1 LAQAGVCYADEEDM
15 RTGLAVRLCILATGA
30 VLAGAGL
37 RAAGLGA
44 AGSVADPGTR
54 RPRPRRP
61 PAPLCPMTPMDSA
74 RP

>member
-1 LAQAGVCYADEEDM
+1 M

-44 AGSVADPGTR
+44 AGSIADPWN
-54 RPRPRRP
+54 P
-61 PAPLCPMTPMDSA
+61 PPTAPTAAGATLPHDAMDSA

>member
-1 LAQAGVCYADEEDM
+1 VCYADEEDM

-44 AGSVADPGTR
+44 AGNVADP
-54 RPRPRRP
+54 
-61 PAPLCPMTPMDSA
+61 
-74 RP
+74 